1 MKKILIITL
10 LISVFLLG
18 CEKMMETPT
27 SKVENFLGRYQRLDK
42 DVLKELNNIIE
53 DEQDMTEEEKLEYKK
68 LLEKQ
73 YQNLLY
79 KIKKE
84 IIAKDT
90 ATVDVEIEV
99 LDYKNAINKSEKECE
114 KNLIECKLKEMKNI
128 NNKTKYDLT
137 FTLNQEEGKWV
148 IENLNETAVKKL
160 HGLY

>member
-10 LISVFLLG
+10 LISAFLLG

-73 YQNLLY
+73 YQNLSY

-99 LDYKNAINKSEKECE
+99 LDYKNAINKAEKECE
-114 KNLIECKLKEMKNI
+114 KNLIQCKLKEMKNI

-137 FTLNQEEGKWV
+137 FTLNQEEEKWV

>member
-1 MKKILIITL
+1 MKNILIITL

-73 YQNLLY
+73 YQNLSY

-99 LDYKNAINKSEKECE
+99 LDYKNAINKSQKECE
-114 KNLIECKLKEMKNI
+114 KDLIQCKLKEMKNI

>member
-73 YQNLLY
+73 YQNLSY

-99 LDYKNAINKSEKECE
+99 LDYKNAINKSEKECK

>member
-1 MKKILIITL
+1 
-10 LISVFLLG
+10 
-18 CEKMMETPT
+18 MMETT
-27 SKVENFLGRYQRLDK
+27 TNKVENFLGRYQRLDK
-42 DVLKELNNIIE
+42 DVLKQLNNIIE

-73 YQNLLY
+73 YQNLSY

-114 KNLIECKLKEMKNI
+114 KDLIQCKLKEMKNI

>member
-73 YQNLLY
+73 YQNLSY

-137 FTLNQEEGKWV
+137 FTLNQEEEKWV

>member
-1 MKKILIITL
+1 MKKILIITF

-73 YQNLLY
+73 YQNLSY

>member
-73 YQNLLY
+73 YQNLSY

-99 LDYKNAINKSEKECE
+99 LDYKNSINKSEKECE

>member
-1 MKKILIITL
+1 MKKIVLFILSILFIT
-10 LISVFLLG
+10 G
-18 CEKMMETPT
+18 CSRNIATPT

-73 YQNLLY
+73 YQNLSY

-114 KNLIECKLKEMKNI
+114 KDLIECKLKEMKNI

>member
-73 YQNLLY
+73 YQNLSY

-114 KNLIECKLKEMKNI
+114 KDLIQCKLKEMKNI

>member
-73 YQNLLY
+73 YQNLSY

-84 IIAKDT
+84 IIAKDI

-99 LDYKNAINKSEKECE
+99 LDYKNAINKAEKECE
-114 KNLIECKLKEMKNI
+114 KNLIQCKLKEMKNI

>member
-73 YQNLLY
+73 YQNLSY

-84 IIAKDT
+84 IIAKDI

>member
-10 LISVFLLG
+10 LISVFLSG

-73 YQNLLY
+73 YQNLSY